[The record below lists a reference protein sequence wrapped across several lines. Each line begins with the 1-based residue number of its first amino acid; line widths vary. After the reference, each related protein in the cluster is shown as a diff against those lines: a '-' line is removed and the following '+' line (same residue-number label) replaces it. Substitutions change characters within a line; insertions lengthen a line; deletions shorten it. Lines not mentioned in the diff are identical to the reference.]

1 MWHTAPAQHKQ
12 ESTAATTATET
23 AAAAAAA
30 AAAAV
35 HCPLQAVLEAQTVL
49 SPRAG

>member
-1 MWHTAPAQHKQ
+1 MWYTAPAQHKQ
-12 ESTAATTATET
+12 ESTAATPATAT
-23 AAAAAAA
+23 AAAAAA

-35 HCPLQAVLEAQTVL
+35 HCPPQAILEAQTVL